1 MIQEYRGLYPLA
13 VISLLSVYLRLSLVI
28 IIIIRWQTVLCW
40 VELLQ

>member
-1 MIQEYRGLYPLA
+1 MTQEYRGLYPLA

-28 IIIIRWQTVLCW
+28 IIIRWQTVLCW